1 MPSVAETLE
10 AVEAAHREM
19 PYREHPLWQGLSQCT
34 FTKAQVCEFAK
45 QFGIIPLHNHNYH
58 GRLYVLC
65 PNPKWRSRLAEV
77 VYEEGTGKI
86 YSNGLPHN
94 ELYLNFGRGLGL
106 ADDELW
112 NADYC
117 PAAIGF
123 KAYFSDVCSH
133 NIVEGIAAHML
144 GAEAQG
150 PGFFAGM
157 AKRMEKAYGLTRQT
171 VDFWIIHDE
180 ADEDHSRVGVELLAD
195 FAKTDEDRKLVI
207 KATREMVRMTML
219 LYDGI
224 LARMS
229 AVEN

>member
-1 MPSVAETLE
+1 MLSVEQTLE
-10 AVEAAHREM
+10 AVEAVHREM

-34 FTKAQVCEFAK
+34 FSKPQVREFAR

-106 ADDELW
+106 SDDELW
-112 NADYC
+112 NPDYC
-117 PAAIGF
+117 PAAIAF

-133 NIVEGIAAHML
+133 NIVEGISAHML

-157 AKRMEKAYGLTRQT
+157 ARRMQKAYDLTQQT

-195 FAKTDEDRKLVI
+195 FAKTDEDRKLVV
-207 KATREMVRMTML
+207 KSVREMVQMTWL

-229 AVEN
+229 AIKN

>member
-1 MPSVAETLE
+1 
-10 AVEAAHREM
+10 VE
-19 PYREHPLWQGLSQCT
+19 GLSQCT
-34 FTKAQVCEFAK
+34 FTKAQVVEFAK

-58 GRLYVLC
+58 GRLYVIC

-106 ADDELW
+106 ADDDLW

-117 PAAIGF
+117 PAAIAF

-144 GAEAQG
+144 GRKRRGRASTRAWQG
-150 PGFFAGM
+150 VCRRPM
-157 AKRMEKAYGLTRQT
+157 ADPAT

-180 ADEDHSRVGVELLAD
+180 ADEDHSGVGVELLAD
-195 FAKTDEDRKLVI
+195 FAKTDEDRELVI
-207 KATREMVRMTML
+207 KATREMVQMTML

-229 AVEN
+229 AVKN